1 MEENKE
7 IKKSKKIMTF
17 DEWFELAK
25 EYKEKHGNLLVPS
38 KYVTETGKSLG
49 KWIVSQRQNY
59 DMGKL
64 SIDKIKK
71 LESIGMVWKIILDWN
86 EMYELAEEYY
96 KKNGNLLIRRSY
108 VAKNGERLGVWI
120 ATNRRYYAAK
130 KLPKEKQE
138 KLEAIGMVWKLKS
151 VNDWNEKYKLAR
163 KYYMNHGNLLVP
175 VKYVS
180 ETGISLGIWIA
191 LQRNIYK
198 KGKLSQKRIAK
209 LESIG
214 MIWQAQEKTW
224 NEMYKLATDYFKKYG
239 NLLVPKDYVTENGTA
254 LNVWISNNRTFY
266 VNKRLSKERI
276 EKLEKIG
283 MVWNTFNDKWNI
295 MFKIAEKY
303 YLEHGNLLT
312 QDTGDKK
319 LDSWII
325 RQRKLYATGKLS
337 KEQIEKLD
345 SIGMAWKLKEGN
357 WSKNY
362 DLAKAYYIEHSNLLV
377 SRTGIEKSLGDWIY
391 NQRKLYTT
399 GKLSKEQIEK
409 LNSIGMVWDLKTNK
423 DDINNYL
430 ETLPITIDKKCNKEV
445 LKRMSLI
452 ELQTKMQF
460 LNDIGVSP
468 VDELGNL
475 IDIFSMSSYDI
486 EEKYGVRI
494 ESLIEY
500 YKNVNSR
507 RLCV

>member
-17 DEWFELAK
+17 DEWLELVRK
-25 EYKEKHGNLLVPS
+25 YKEQYGNLLVPS

-337 KEQIEKLD
+337 KEQIEKL
-345 SIGMAWKLKEGN
+345 
-357 WSKNY
+357 
-362 DLAKAYYIEHSNLLV
+362 
-377 SRTGIEKSLGDWIY
+377 
-391 NQRKLYTT
+391 
-399 GKLSKEQIEK
+399 
-409 LNSIGMVWDLKTNK
+409 NSIGMVWDLKTNK